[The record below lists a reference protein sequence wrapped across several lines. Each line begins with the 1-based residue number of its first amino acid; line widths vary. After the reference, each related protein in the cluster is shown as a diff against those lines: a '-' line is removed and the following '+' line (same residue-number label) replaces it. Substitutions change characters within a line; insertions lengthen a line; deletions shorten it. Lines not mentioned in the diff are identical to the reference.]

1 MASRLQQL
9 LGNQPEPTI
18 QPTTQPVSQSKSRL
32 NLIISQETPQI
43 KPLPEPP
50 KLVQRFPSTIE
61 TLAELQIDPL
71 SLKEK
76 PKETIKAAWEAL
88 KAPVSE
94 VGKDI
99 KDLFTGLKTKRTTE
113 KLGKEL
119 EVAAGIGGIFFSPIS
134 ALFEGASK
142 IPILGSVSKLMSIP
156 FILLGETG
164 KGVSDEIIKQLPIPE
179 QAKSDIQEGMGEIF
193 ALATQIIGGMAGA
206 KTLKVGGEKYNELAK
221 KYGEK
226 EANIIIDKAQEWAE
240 QAKEPI
246 PTELAKPK
254 AELKSILPSETP
266 TRGEILP
273 VEKGLEPNKAIIPE
287 AKPEIKPTKKYIEVP
302 REQLPIKTPGA
313 EKGVSK
319 LESRMKGLFETKNV
333 EKAKAEAEERGL
345 DISIYD
351 KMSKPEQ
358 LRMAAEFVNK
368 NPQKKVLDIL
378 EGKEPTPKGL
388 LHNSLM
394 LALEEKAKLDKN
406 VNLAIKLASLR
417 STRMGQELSILTEV
431 SDIRPDIAKMSEI
444 IRARKATAQRSL
456 KEGETIEQKKVKMKS
471 EIKAEQSKLQLKVS
485 EFEKILNQI
494 VC

>member
-1 MASRLQQL
+1 
-9 LGNQPEPTI
+9 
-18 QPTTQPVSQSKSRL
+18 
-32 NLIISQETPQI
+32 
-43 KPLPEPP
+43 
-50 KLVQRFPSTIE
+50 
-61 TLAELQIDPL
+61 
-71 SLKEK
+71 
-76 PKETIKAAWEAL
+76 
-88 KAPVSE
+88 
-94 VGKDI
+94 
-99 KDLFTGLKTKRTTE
+99 
-113 KLGKEL
+113 
-119 EVAAGIGGIFFSPIS
+119 
-134 ALFEGASK
+134 
-142 IPILGSVSKLMSIP
+142 
-156 FILLGETG
+156 
-164 KGVSDEIIKQLPIPE
+164 
-179 QAKSDIQEGMGEIF
+179 MGEIF

-287 AKPEIKPTKKYIEVP
+287 AKPEIKPKIKPKYIEVP

-358 LRMAAEFVNK
+358 LRMAAKFVNK

-431 SDIRPDIAKMSEI
+431 SNIRPDIAKMSEI

-456 KEGETIEQKKVKMKS
+456 KKGETIEQKKVKMKS

-494 VC
+494 IC

>member
-99 KDLFTGLKTKRTTE
+99 KDLFTGLTTKRTTE

-142 IPILGSVSKLMSIP
+142 IPILGSVSKLMSLP

-164 KGVSDEIIKQLPIPE
+164 KGVSDEIIK
-179 QAKSDIQEGMGEIF
+179 
-193 ALATQIIGGMAGA
+193 
-206 KTLKVGGEKYNELAK
+206 
-221 KYGEK
+221 
-226 EANIIIDKAQEWAE
+226 
-240 QAKEPI
+240 
-246 PTELAKPK
+246 
-254 AELKSILPSETP
+254 
-266 TRGEILP
+266 
-273 VEKGLEPNKAIIPE
+273 
-287 AKPEIKPTKKYIEVP
+287 
-302 REQLPIKTPGA
+302 
-313 EKGVSK
+313 
-319 LESRMKGLFETKNV
+319 
-333 EKAKAEAEERGL
+333 
-345 DISIYD
+345 
-351 KMSKPEQ
+351 
-358 LRMAAEFVNK
+358 
-368 NPQKKVLDIL
+368 
-378 EGKEPTPKGL
+378 GK
-388 LHNSLM
+388 
-394 LALEEKAKLDKN
+394 
-406 VNLAIKLASLR
+406 
-417 STRMGQELSILTEV
+417 
-431 SDIRPDIAKMSEI
+431 
-444 IRARKATAQRSL
+444 
-456 KEGETIEQKKVKMKS
+456 
-471 EIKAEQSKLQLKVS
+471 
-485 EFEKILNQI
+485 
-494 VC
+494 